1 MQTAIRTSAWPR
13 AAQEPG
19 PATRYA
25 ALGDSVTLGIGDR
38 MPHGGGW
45 RGWAPLLADALGSS
59 GQVEMRNLARSGAL
73 VRDVAAEQLPRA
85 VAGAPTL
92 ASVLAGMNDTLRGT
106 FELGRIAADLE
117 QIIVTLQ
124 QAGALVL
131 TASLPD
137 PGLLLRIPAS
147 LRRPLARR
155 AHAINEVLAQLA
167 DGYGVVHV
175 DLAAEPAIYDKRMW
189 GVDRLHPS
197 ERGHRLLARLF
208 AARLAEYG
216 FAPVVLPDPEPA
228 NPEPSALAQAGWMA
242 TKGTGWLVRRSRD
255 LVPDLLHLAWAEW
268 RQERQSRSPGLP
280 AGAGQLSDVPADRP
294 GVSSAAAAPEAGEVP
309 EGW

>member
-13 AAQEPG
+13 AAPEPG

-38 MPHGGGW
+38 MPHGGW
-45 RGWAPLLADALGSS
+45 RGWAPLLADALGPS

-167 DGYGVVHV
+167 DGYGVLHV

-216 FAPVVLPDPEPA
+216 LAPLALPDPEPA
-228 NPEPSALAQAGWMA
+228 QPGAERVGAGRLDGHQGHRLAGPA
-242 TKGTGWLVRRSRD
+242 
-255 LVPDLLHLAWAEW
+255 
-268 RQERQSRSPGLP
+268 QSRPGARPAAPGLGRMA
-280 AGAGQLSDVPADRP
+280 AGTP
-294 GVSSAAAAPEAGEVP
+294 AAPGRRFTLSCRWRAGSARR
-309 EGW
+309 WRR